1 MSTATEVETTTD
13 DDREK
18 EAGERG
24 PRPGRKRKRRKK
36 RRDRMRKV
44 SVDESVFDPS
54 NSIKRGDI
62 IEYTVKE
69 DKVLQLLKVACRRSG
84 QALPLN

>member
-1 MSTATEVETTTD
+1 
-13 DDREK
+13 
-18 EAGERG
+18 
-24 PRPGRKRKRRKK
+24 
-36 RRDRMRKV
+36 MRKV

-69 DKVLQLLKVACRRSG
+69 DKVKYLRLSTGRTGDRDKPSI
-84 QALPLN
+84 

>member
-1 MSTATEVETTTD
+1 MSTATELETTTD

-18 EAGERG
+18 EEERG

-69 DKVLQLLKVACRRSG
+69 DKVCNSRYRRHNSVK
-84 QALPLN
+84 LNC

>member
-18 EAGERG
+18 EVGDRG

-36 RRDRMRKV
+36 RKDQMRKS

-69 DKVLQLLKVACRRSG
+69 NKVCTSRYRHNLVKLSC
-84 QALPLN
+84 

>member
-69 DKVLQLLKVACRRSG
+69 DKVGKIS
-84 QALPLN
+84 

>member
-36 RRDRMRKV
+36 RRDRVRKV

-69 DKVLQLLKVACRRSG
+69 DQVIKIESYKRNKGYFC
-84 QALPLN
+84 

>member
-24 PRPGRKRKRRKK
+24 TRPGTKRKRRKK

-69 DKVLQLLKVACRRSG
+69 DKVGKIS
-84 QALPLN
+84 

>member
-1 MSTATEVETTTD
+1 MVYGPYFSMQNIKSSLQEVSTATELETTTD

-18 EAGERG
+18 EVGERG

-69 DKVLQLLKVACRRSG
+69 DKV
-84 QALPLN
+84 

>member
-69 DKVLQLLKVACRRSG
+69 DKVKYLRQLDV
-84 QALPLN
+84 QAIGIDLN